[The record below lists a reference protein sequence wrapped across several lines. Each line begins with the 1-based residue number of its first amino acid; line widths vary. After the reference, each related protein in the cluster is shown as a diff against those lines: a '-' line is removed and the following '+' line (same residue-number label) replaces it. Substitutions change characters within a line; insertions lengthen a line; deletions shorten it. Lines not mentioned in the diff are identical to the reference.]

1 MATTFLEIDE
11 VFTVPPT
18 NTNDAIFGAT
28 GSEAVNRDENLD
40 GTHLDGNILT
50 AQVMDN
56 VAE

>member
-1 MATTFLEIDE
+1 MPITSLETDE

-28 GSEAVNRDENLD
+28 GSETVYLDENLE
-40 GTHLDGNILT
+40 GTGLEGNVST
-50 AQVMDN
+50 AQVTDN